1 MTSPQDKAGADQPN
15 QARIRDERGRVLP
28 GASLNPSGVNAGR
41 PKLPDWFKARG
52 PDALRVLVAQA
63 TGEVLP
69 QDDGTVLPA
78 VAQVAVE
85 SSPKER
91 LAAAEV
97 IADRVYGKAPATVEV
112 EGEVSVKSI
121 IRKIVDPTPTDNG

>member
-1 MTSPQDKAGADQPN
+1 MTDSPPNNAGAKGVVRTPTGQW
-15 QARIRDERGRVLP
+15 AP
-28 GASLNPSGVNAGR
+28 GGAPASPGR
-41 PKLPDWFKARG
+41 PKLPDWFKSRG

-78 VAQVAVE
+78 VQQVAVE

-112 EGEVSVKSI
+112 EGEVTVKSI